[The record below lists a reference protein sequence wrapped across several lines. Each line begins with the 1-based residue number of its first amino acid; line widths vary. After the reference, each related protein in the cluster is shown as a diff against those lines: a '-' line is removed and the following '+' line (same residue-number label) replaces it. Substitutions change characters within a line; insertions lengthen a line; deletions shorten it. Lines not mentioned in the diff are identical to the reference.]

1 MFSEVLVKEKRF
13 ARALGQGW
21 LPPAPY
27 PLSSAPHFHHLHPGT
42 WQHWRE
48 RSGPCPSCG
57 TGFLKGKK
65 SRGTAHCYRCPAACV
80 FILTLLVFFFSPNFT
95 GNTCIERD
103 TVFHILENF
112 PWLYR
117 RAREASPVAGRAPY
131 EGKVGP
137 SCGAQD
143 ARVCYEEKT
152 MSWSRLGDS

>member
-1 MFSEVLVKEKRF
+1 MQELWV
-13 ARALGQGW
+13 RAGCH
-21 LPPAPY
+21 PPHTPC
-27 PLSSAPHFHHLHPGT
+27 PQRPISHHLHPGT
-42 WQHWRE
+42 RQRWRE

-80 FILTLLVFFFSPNFT
+80 FILTFFFFFFFPPNFT

-112 PWLYR
+112 PWLYC
-117 RAREASPVAGRAPY
+117 RAREASPVAGHAPY

-137 SCGAQD
+137 SCRAQD
-143 ARVCYEEKT
+143 ARVWYEEKT
-152 MSWSRLGDS
+152 MSWFRLEDS